1 MHKRWRG
8 FGEIGSLLA
17 LIIMTVTGSGCEGQ
31 GTGGDGLIIRV
42 KSPSLCV
49 AIGNPFP
56 SGLVLLS
63 ESTTLAAV
71 AHFSP
76 PALAV
81 YEYSSEL
88 ERPVQIAITNI
99 GVDSD
104 GDGVDDQLAS
114 APLFP
119 CRIFCETRTGGVLPV
134 VGALNLIDDGLAFL
148 STSNY
153 EQVLSFDP
161 TSAAA
166 MDLLVDVPASIPVD
180 RYPMLPSPG
189 STGTRRGVSTFVC
202 VEPPDPFDSDDLPIE
217 PDDRCNP
224 DQPSYLTSFT
234 AGSTI
239 AAGRLF
245 VAMSNFVVADGA
257 YRPGTVL
264 VYDWMNSVGQ
274 ITVRPLEDDAV
285 LFTSGF
291 NPTGLARHI
300 TPGGRELVLV
310 TVTGAMLGVSVTD
323 SARTEAAIDVI
334 DPSGPRI
341 VATIPL
347 GLAAPALEPVEI
359 DASGQIGWIGSVT
372 SRQLYA
378 VDLRALDDPNL
389 YLGSGPP
396 VILDGLT
403 LGFPDSRIF
412 SADAPLVLPDRLDR
426 SSSPSCDGLT
436 SVATNVQGTE
446 AFATDYCDGTL
457 TRIRFDL
464 TGDSAIPYSAD
475 RFQIIGQTTPFAPTP
490 SPGEQSGPGFIEV
503 RPGVPAVDYESPDVF
518 VLVADPGLLCGIRIE
533 AL

>member
-1 MHKRWRG
+1 
-8 FGEIGSLLA
+8 
-17 LIIMTVTGSGCEGQ
+17 
-31 GTGGDGLIIRV
+31 
-42 KSPSLCV
+42 
-49 AIGNPFP
+49 
-56 SGLVLLS
+56 
-63 ESTTLAAV
+63 
-71 AHFSP
+71 
-76 PALAV
+76 
-81 YEYSSEL
+81 
-88 ERPVQIAITNI
+88 
-99 GVDSD
+99 
-104 GDGVDDQLAS
+104 
-114 APLFP
+114 
-119 CRIFCETRTGGVLPV
+119 
-134 VGALNLIDDGLAFL
+134 
-148 STSNY
+148 
-153 EQVLSFDP
+153 
-161 TSAAA
+161 
-166 MDLLVDVPASIPVD
+166 
-180 RYPMLPSPG
+180 
-189 STGTRRGVSTFVC
+189 
-202 VEPPDPFDSDDLPIE
+202 
-217 PDDRCNP
+217 
-224 DQPSYLTSFT
+224 
-234 AGSTI
+234 
-239 AAGRLF
+239 
-245 VAMSNFVVADGA
+245 MSNFVVADGA